1 MQKFSVGTVSLPGP
15 KGLFLIAGPCLIENR
30 RMAMDV
36 AAELDRIRKKEDV
49 RVIFKGSYRKANR
62 SSASSYTGIGD
73 RQALE
78 ILREI
83 RDYFG
88 MPVLTDVH
96 ETSEVELAASY
107 VDVLQIPAFLC
118 RQTDLIVAAASTGL
132 AVNIKKGQFLAPE
145 DMALAAAKAAA
156 TGNKK
161 IMLTER
167 GTTFGYH
174 NLVVDY
180 RGLPI
185 MAESGWPVILD
196 VTHSVQLPGAGAG
209 AVCGVSE
216 RADVFCGRVR
226 VTGADAQGVRSPASA
241 PGPAARRGHGRA
253 AVAAGVDGLFFEVHP
268 DPATAMSDASTQ
280 APLAGFGEM
289 VRELMQLQRCMQ
301 SIREEF
307 HSR

>member
-1 MQKFSVGTVSLPGP
+1 MQKFSIGPLSLPGE
-15 KGLFLIAGPCLIENR
+15 KGLFLIAGPCLVENR
-30 RMAMDV
+30 RMAIEV
-36 AAELDRIRKKEDV
+36 ATELDRIRKEEGV
-49 RVIFKGSYRKANR
+49 PVIFKGSYRKANR

-73 RQALE
+73 REALE

-83 RDYFG
+83 RETFG

-132 AVNIKKGQFLAPE
+132 AVNIKKGQFLAPQ
-145 DMALAAAKAAA
+145 DMAYAAEKAAS

-174 NLVVDY
+174 NLVVDF

-185 MAESGWPVILD
+185 MAESGWPVIVD

-209 AVCGVSE
+209 VSGG
-216 RADVFCGRVR
+216 D
-226 VTGADAQGVRSPASA
+226 
-241 PGPAARRGHGRA
+241 RRFLMPLARA
-253 AVAAGVDGLFFEVHP
+253 AVATGVDGLFFEVHP

-280 APLAGFGEM
+280 APLAEFGEM

>member
-1 MQKFSVGTVSLPGP
+1 MQKFSVGPVSLPGP

-30 RMAMDV
+30 RMAIDV

-73 RQALE
+73 REALE

-209 AVCGVSE
+209 VSGG
-216 RADVFCGRVR
+216 D
-226 VTGADAQGVRSPASA
+226 
-241 PGPAARRGHGRA
+241 RRFLMPLARA
-253 AVAAGVDGLFFEVHP
+253 AVATGVDGLFFEVHP
-268 DPATAMSDASTQ
+268 DPANAMSDASTQ